1 MRVVVVMMMMM
12 MMMMMLR
19 AMWIAGISGLEIVHE
34 PQICS
39 GVGVT

>member
-1 MRVVVVMMMMM
+1 MRVVVVMM

>member
-1 MRVVVVMMMMM
+1 MRVVVVMM

-39 GVGVT
+39 GVGAT